1 MSLKYTCD
9 ASVNPGSLIHY
20 ICGTKSRGGKLIKS
34 QYYKDQ
40 QQIINALKAMLE
52 RKSQSSQL
60 SSQLKSQ
67 LKSQQQTINALKAM
81 VEKKP
86 QSQDTLQDL
95 KNKLQKESA
104 TQRELRANLEK
115 LQTQLSTYDEAS
127 QVKNRDRIINKLL
140 EDKQTIE
147 NKLKSISSVL

>member
-52 RKSQSSQL
+52 KKTQSA
-60 SSQLKSQ
+60 
-67 LKSQQQTINALKAM
+67 QQQTINALKFM
-81 VEKKP
+81 LEKKP

-115 LQTQLSTYDEAS
+115 LQTQLSTYDETS

-147 NKLKSISSVL
+147 NKLKSISSAL